1 MYFDPEKE
9 NARLREVQ
17 VSSEDVF
24 DGVILHVKRDTVT
37 LPNGAEAVR
46 EVIRHIGAV
55 CVIPVLDNGDVVVA
69 IVTSAAEAAATP
81 YFR

>member
-9 NARLREVQ
+9 NACLREVQ
-17 VSSEDVF
+17 ASSEDVF

-46 EVIRHIGAV
+46 EVIRHAIG
-55 CVIPVLDNGDVVVA
+55 ISLPKKHPVLFNSGTA
-69 IVTSAAEAAATP
+69 RTYASPAGG
-81 YFR
+81 